1 MLTEHLADDLRHRAL
16 LEHPVVMAQV
26 QARQARLQPGV
37 VVGEPRADG
46 ALAEV
51 SDDAMHTGAL
61 VIESEERRL
70 VEHGF
75 ERQAGFSLTSSI
87 SKLKSLLMASSPL
100 NAST

>member
-1 MLTEHLADDLRHRAL
+1 
-16 LEHPVVMAQV
+16 
-26 QARQARLQPGV
+26 
-37 VVGEPRADG
+37 
-46 ALAEV
+46 
-51 SDDAMHTGAL
+51 MHTGAL